1 MSAVTIQAP
10 AKFNLYLGVTGRAE
24 NGYHTV
30 ETVMQALTLCDVV
43 TVSPCVSPNDRIRI
57 TCTESQVPCDE
68 SNLAY
73 QAAELFFS
81 QTGTRFPISIH
92 IEKHIP
98 VAGGLAGGSTDAAAV
113 LCALNRMHTQPLAE
127 KTLLTL
133 AASLGADVPFCLL
146 SCLGTPAALGVHF
159 GETVS
164 PCPPAAPLYVLVV
177 SAGEHISTPW
187 AYKTLDRRG
196 KDDAVNG
203 CMPLLRAL
211 EAQDTQTVLSQM
223 YNAFEPEILPFCPH
237 ASENRNLLAKTG
249 ADRVMMSGSGPT
261 MIGLYRDKQRAL
273 TASETLIAAGA
284 HVCLCRTKQC

>member
-1 MSAVTIQAP
+1 MSAVTISAP

-30 ETVMQALTLCDVV
+30 ETVMQALTLCDIV
-43 TVSPCVSPNDRIRI
+43 TVSSGISPDEPIRI
-57 TCTESQVPCDE
+57 TCTEPNVPCDE
-68 SNLAY
+68 NNLAY
-73 QAAELFFS
+73 RAAELFFS
-81 QTGTRFPISIH
+81 QTGTRFPVSIH

-113 LCALNRMHTQPLAE
+113 LCALNRISAQPLSQQ
-127 KTLLTL
+127 TLLTL

-164 PCPPAAPLYVLVV
+164 PCPPLAPMHVLVV
-177 SAGEHISTPW
+177 SAGEHVSTPW

-196 KDDAVNG
+196 KDDAENG
-203 CMPLLRAL
+203 CMPLLHAL
-211 EAQDTQTVLSQM
+211 EKQDTQTVLSLM

-237 ASENRNLLAKTG
+237 ASENRRLLVKSG

-261 MIGLYRDKQRAL
+261 IIGLYRDKNRAM
-273 TASETLIAAGA
+273 TASEVLIAAGA
-284 HVCLCRTKQC
+284 HVCLCRTK